1 MRWAQPCLCVLRR
14 NGMDKLVD
22 GYRVDVYLSGDL
34 HRFAS
39 TRTDDLEQDAFALRT
54 AAKSWP
60 IPGLGCRKAY
70 TLDRATI
77 RQNRATNASGLRAQG
92 DVILLLDML
101 VFKNYFC
108 RALCLEPFTSGEV
121 MC

>member
-1 MRWAQPCLCVLRR
+1 
-14 NGMDKLVD
+14 LVD
-22 GYRVDVYLSGDL
+22 GYRVDIYPSRDM

-39 TRTDDLEQDAFALRT
+39 TRTDDFEQDAFALCT
-54 AAKSWP
+54 AAKPWQMPTLVSAVARP
-60 IPGLGCRKAY
+60 TRSTERRFGRTARRMLLAY
-70 TLDRATI
+70 PFR
-77 RQNRATNASGLRAQG
+77 G

-108 RALCLEPFTSGEV
+108 GALCLEPLTFGEV